1 MVDFLIVAWGENLI
15 LFLFL
20 EGEQEGGQDLR
31 FGEPGGELPL
41 EVGAVL
47 PQPGEEVGR
56 GAGDRDGVVHQ
67 PVLVRQDLSEIQLT
81 INVPVRPLVLVPQ
94 FNFVLSKLSLSV

>member
-1 MVDFLIVAWGENLI
+1 MAATVTMLA
-15 LFLFL
+15 
-20 EGEQEGGQDLR
+20 DLR
-31 FGEPGGELPL
+31 FVEPGGKLPL

-67 PVLVRQDLSEIQLT
+67 PVLVRQDLSEIQL
-81 INVPVRPLVLVPQ
+81 IPLYGPWSLYLPQ
-94 FNFVLSKLSLSV
+94 FNSVLSELSLSV